1 MEKKKFVYSFNEGSK
16 DMKDLLGGKGAN
28 LAEMTRIGLPVPFGF
43 TVTTQACNRYYEENQ
58 SIGEDIEV
66 DIFEK
71 LSELEYITGKIFG
84 SVENPLLVSVRS
96 GAKIS
101 MPGMMDTIL
110 NLGLNDKSVQGLAK
124 LTQNPRFAYDSYR
137 RFIQMFGDVV
147 MEIAKTK
154 FDAIFDAKKD
164 AEGCEYDVDLT
175 TEHLQDIIEE
185 YKKLVREEMGRE
197 FPQDPKE
204 QLMEAIKAVFRS
216 WNNERAIL
224 YRELNDIPGEIGTAV
239 NVQSMVFGNM
249 GNTSGT
255 GVAFTRNPANG
266 EKILFGEFLVNAQ
279 GEDVVAGVRT
289 PQPIAEMAEAFP
301 EVYKEFARISDLLEN
316 HYTDMQDMEFTVERN
331 KLYMLQTRNGKRT
344 AAAAVKI
351 AVDMEKEGL
360 IDRKT
365 AVMRLEPAMID
376 QLLHP
381 KFDDKEL
388 KAAKKLTKGLPA
400 SPGAAAGKIYFNAA
414 DAIEAVENGNPAILV
429 RLETSPE
436 DLAGMVAAEGILTAR
451 GGMTSH
457 AAVVARGM
465 GKCCVSGCAEIKVE
479 EDAKKLVIGEETFL
493 EGDYL
498 SLDGT
503 TGDVMKGQVKTVPPE
518 LSGDFGTIMQWA
530 DELRN
535 LGVRANADNPRDAKQ
550 AVEFGAEGIGLCRTE
565 HMFFEEERIPAVR
578 RMILA
583 DSEEERR
590 KALSLLL
597 PFQREDFRKL
607 YEILGE
613 RPVTIRLLDPPL
625 HEFLPHTDEEI
636 RQLSEQINV
645 PYEKLEKKT
654 EELHE
659 FNPMM
664 GHRGCRLAVTYP
676 EIAEMQ
682 AEAITMAAIEVRK
695 EKGLNIVP
703 EIMIP
708 LAGTKKELADVK
720 ATVVKAVE
728 EVMKREGMKF
738 DYLIGTMIEIPRAA
752 LTADEI
758 AEEAEFFSFGTNDLT
773 QMTFGFSRDDTGSMI
788 QEYREKGILE
798 EDPFQSI
805 DQTGV
810 GWLVETGV
818 QKGRKIRQDLHLG
831 ICGEHGG
838 DPKSIDFFDRVGL
851 DYVSCSPFRVPVARL
866 AAAQAAIRNV

>member
-1 MEKKKFVYSFNEGSK
+1 M
-16 DMKDLLGGKGAN
+16 
-28 LAEMTRIGLPVPFGF
+28 
-43 TVTTQACNRYYEENQ
+43 
-58 SIGEDIEV
+58 
-66 DIFEK
+66 
-71 LSELEYITGKIFG
+71 
-84 SVENPLLVSVRS
+84 
-96 GAKIS
+96 
-101 MPGMMDTIL
+101 
-110 NLGLNDKSVQGLAK
+110 
-124 LTQNPRFAYDSYR
+124 
-137 RFIQMFGDVV
+137 GD
-147 MEIAKTK
+147 
-154 FDAIFDAKKD
+154 
-164 AEGCEYDVDLT
+164 
-175 TEHLQDIIEE
+175 
-185 YKKLVREEMGRE
+185 
-197 FPQDPKE
+197 
-204 QLMEAIKAVFRS
+204 
-216 WNNERAIL
+216 
-224 YRELNDIPGEIGTAV
+224 
-239 NVQSMVFGNM
+239 
-249 GNTSGT
+249 TSGT

-266 EKILFGEFLVNAQ
+266 EKKLFGEFLVNAQ
-279 GEDVVAGVRT
+279 GEDVVAGIRT

-301 EVYKEFARISDLLEN
+301 EVYKEFTRISELLEN

-331 KLYMLQTRNGKRT
+331 KLFMLQTRNGKRT

-360 IDRKT
+360 INKET
-365 AVMRLEPAMID
+365 AVTRLEPAMID

-381 KFDDKEL
+381 KFDEKEL
-388 KAAKKLTKGLPA
+388 SSAVKMTKGLPA
-400 SPGAAAGKIYFNAA
+400 SPGAATGKIYFNAA
-414 DAIEAVENGNPAILV
+414 DAVAAVENGNPAILV

-465 GKCCVSGCAEIKVE
+465 GKCCVSGCAEIKVDE
-479 EDAKKLVIGEETFL
+479 EAKVLTIGNDVL
-493 EGDYL
+493 KEGDFI

-503 TGDVMKGQVKTVPPE
+503 AGDVIKGQVKTVPPE

-530 DELRN
+530 DEIRTLKIRT
-535 LGVRANADNPRDAKQ
+535 NADNPRDAKQ

-583 DSEEERR
+583 DTEEERR
-590 KALSLLL
+590 EALSFLL
-597 PFQREDFRKL
+597 PFQKSDFKGI
-607 YEILGE
+607 YEAMGD

-636 RQLSEQINV
+636 KQLSEQIQV
-645 PYEKLEKKT
+645 PYEKLAKKT

-659 FNPMM
+659 FNPML

-682 AEAITMAAIEVRK
+682 AEAIITAAIEVRK
-695 EKGLNIVP
+695 EKGLDIVP

-708 LAGTKKELADVK
+708 LVGMKKELADVK
-720 ATVVKAVE
+720 STVVKTVE
-728 EVMKREGMKF
+728 KVMEREGVKF

-773 QMTFGFSRDDTGSMI
+773 QMTFGFSRDDTGKI
-788 QEYREKGILE
+788 IKEYRDKGIFE

-810 GWLVETGV
+810 GQLVKMAVE
-818 QKGRKIRQDLHLG
+818 KGKATRPNIKLG

-838 DPKSIDFFDRVGL
+838 EPKSIEFCHNIGL
-851 DYVSCSPFRVPVARL
+851 QYVSCSPFRVPIARL
-866 AAAQAAIRNV
+866 AAAQAAIKNSKN